1 MAGMN
6 SVRGRLL
13 TAGAIT
19 SATVALVVAALVHN
33 GAGQADANAQALSSP
48 ASQSPTAAA
57 TQPAQNAVSGS
68 VQEPS
73 SQNFQAPPSN
83 SGQIYVYPSGSGA
96 VLVFPDGRQVYVPNA
111 ESLRRERDGAGFEN
125 GF

>member
-1 MAGMN
+1 MAGKN
-6 SVRGRLL
+6 SVRDRLL
-13 TAGAIT
+13 TAGVIT
-19 SATVALVVAALVHN
+19 SATVALVVAVLVHN
-33 GAGQADANAQALSSP
+33 GASQADANAQAPSSP
-48 ASQSPTAAA
+48 SSQSPAATA
-57 TQPAQNAVSGS
+57 TQPPQNAVFGS
-68 VQEPS
+68 AQGPS

-111 ESLRRERDGAGFEN
+111 ERLHQERDGEGFEN